1 MYFDELTVGLAQEL
15 APVEVEEEEMLRFS
29 RRYDN
34 VPLHTDPEY
43 AAGTPFGHVIAA
55 GFQSFLLVWAEY
67 LKSEFFGEALL
78 AGKSQHLEWFR
89 PVAAGDILTGRARIT
104 ALTPRN
110 ARNGIAQLTIDVYN
124 QDHVLVLTGITES
137 IVKRREA

>member
-1 MYFDELTVGLAQEL
+1 M
-15 APVEVEEEEMLRFS
+15 
-29 RRYDN
+29 
-34 VPLHTDPEY
+34 
-43 AAGTPFGHVIAA
+43 
-55 GFQSFLLVWAEY
+55 
-67 LKSEFFGEALL
+67 
-78 AGKSQHLEWFR
+78 
-89 PVAAGDILTGRARIT
+89 AAGDILTGRARIT